1 MQSKPKRVRPMHRRQ
16 RSSVFAL
23 GLALLVAGCAS
34 TQASE
39 TDIPDVRDLSLVDL
53 VDRPAKTTSDE
64 AQDNPDEFA
73 GEANSSIRREISIPR
88 LSDDGEQLPPEVE
101 ALNFSPKPLVDTINL
116 SMDPLPSAKFVD
128 LVFGQ
133 LLGVPYTVGDGVAEK
148 TGALRLIDPVG
159 MDSDRFLQWAIKYL
173 EQYQIRVIPTP
184 DGYEIVTDESL
195 MNRIPVL
202 LTNRLRGSV
211 DAELRPVVQFVEL
224 QAISANEMHAMLQK
238 MLPSSS
244 TLLVE
249 PNPRLNIVTLTGLID
264 DVDSAL
270 KIVDQ
275 LDELPYAGTQAER
288 YSPAYWSAE
297 PLAEELLKLL
307 EAEGWQAS
315 NNRAFQKP
323 ILVLPIE
330 YSNDLFIFARSSAA
344 LARARFWLSELDRA
358 TRKGDATQ
366 TFVYT
371 VQNVDAELLAETINN
386 VLSRRVSDPGPS
398 RPVGVSSADGGG
410 PPQLQQD
417 QSISSGSIVVNRQ
430 SNQLIFSGTPSQ
442 YGDIR
447 PLLVQLDQ
455 APAEVLIEV
464 TVAEITLTDSN
475 TYGVQFFI
483 DSLGNQDV
491 GGTFR
496 NQGLGLGG
504 AGSNLAL
511 FSGNVEAAIN
521 FFAQNNLVNVLST
534 PRLMA
539 RSGGSAQIQVG
550 TDVPIIT
557 SQTAADSQDGT
568 GGTDILQSVDYRST
582 GILLSIEPIVF
593 GDDRIDLS
601 ISQEVSTAISTTTSA
616 ISSPTISNRSV
627 TTQLSL
633 EDGET
638 AVLGGLITTNST
650 VDEKGT
656 PILKD
661 IPLLG
666 PAFRNTTLTQDKTE
680 LLVLITAYV
689 LRGTQDKRQFT
700 DALIE
705 QFNRSQSASGELT
718 TMLAPTGRK
727 SGALLGRH
735 MDIGGPRGGVV
746 SEPDDAQ

>member
-1 MQSKPKRVRPMHRRQ
+1 MQLKSERAKTARTQQKRWAA
-16 RSSVFAL
+16 AL
-23 GLALLVAGCAS
+23 GLALLSAGCAS
-34 TQASE
+34 TPKAE
-39 TDIPDVRDLSLVDL
+39 PDIPDVRNLSLVD
-53 VDRPAKTTSDE
+53 VVERQERTISEDAQSNSDE
-64 AQDNPDEFA
+64 IA
-73 GEANSSIRREISIPR
+73 GEANSSVRRAISIPR
-88 LSDDGEQLPPEVE
+88 LSEPEEQLPPEVE
-101 ALNFSPKPLVDTINL
+101 ALKFSPKPMVDTINL

-159 MDSDRFLQWAIKYL
+159 MDSERFLQWAINYL
-173 EQYQIRVIPTP
+173 KQYQIRVIPTP

-195 MNRIPVL
+195 MNRIPLL
-202 LTNRLRGSV
+202 LTNRLRESV

-224 QAISANEMHAMLQK
+224 QAISANEMQAMLQK
-238 MLPSSS
+238 MLPPS
-244 TLLVE
+244 TSLLVE

-264 DVDSAL
+264 DVDGAL
-270 KIVDQ
+270 QIIDQ

-288 YSPAYWSAE
+288 YSPAYWSAA

-307 EAEGWQAS
+307 AAEGWQAS
-315 NNRAFQKP
+315 NIPSFQKP

-330 YSNDLFIFARSSAA
+330 YSNDLVIFARSPAA

-371 VQNVDAELLAETINN
+371 VQNVDAEILAETINS
-386 VLSRRVSDPGPS
+386 VLSRG
-398 RPVGVSSADGGG
+398 SSAPRAQSTSATTGGNQ
-410 PPQLQQD
+410 PQFQQD
-417 QSISSGSIVVNRQ
+417 QPASAGSIVVNRQ

-442 YGDIR
+442 YGEIR

-557 SQTAADSQDGT
+557 SQTAADSQNGS
-568 GGTDILQSVDYRST
+568 GNTDILQSVDYRST

-593 GDDRIDLS
+593 GDDRIDLA

-700 DALIE
+700 DALID
-705 QFNRSQSASGELT
+705 QFNRSQSTSSELS
-718 TMLAPTGRK
+718 TMLPPKGRK
-727 SGALLGRH
+727 VGIPQGRH
-735 MDIGGPRGGVV
+735 MDVGSPRK
-746 SEPDDAQ
+746 SFEPNTDDYE